1 MWIPT
6 PIYEALPYLYI
17 LFGVLFFSGTAYI
30 GLSAPGAIVYI
41 GAGIFS
47 IVYGA
52 MIFAKRQ
59 MHRQNSPKAG
69 PIKPA

>member
-30 GLSAPGAIVYI
+30 GLTAPGAFMYI
-41 GAGIFS
+41 GAGVFS
-47 IVYGA
+47 TVYGA
-52 MIFAKRQ
+52 IIFAKRK
-59 MHRQNSPKAG
+59 MSYNFV
-69 PIKPA
+69 

>member
-30 GLSAPGAIVYI
+30 GLAAPGALVYI
-41 GAGIFS
+41 CAGVFS
-47 IVYGA
+47 TVYGA
-52 MIFAKRQ
+52 IIFAKRK
-59 MHRQNSPKAG
+59 MHRENSPKAG
-69 PIKPA
+69 PIRPA